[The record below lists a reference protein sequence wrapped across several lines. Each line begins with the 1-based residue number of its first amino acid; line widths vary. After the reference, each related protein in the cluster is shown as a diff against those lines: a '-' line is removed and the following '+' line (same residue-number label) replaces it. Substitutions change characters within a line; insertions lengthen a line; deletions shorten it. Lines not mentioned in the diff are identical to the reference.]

1 MKYII
6 NHQISFCNESRTIS
20 LLDNLENSL
29 VLSAPASRLLLT
41 LVVNSNTPLKREYL
55 LSTVW
60 EEYGFTASGSNL
72 NNYISELRK
81 SLAHLVPEFVG
92 IVTIPKVGFQ
102 FTANIETLL
111 PQNSQQNT
119 LSALQTVSPIIVSD
133 EMQLKNESITHNKKN
148 KKVFIYK
155 FKTPFVIFLFTL
167 PLIILLFYYISIP
180 DYSPQIE
187 SSKFIY
193 TQDNCD
199 VYSLDEFNSMNNNEI
214 MQVITKKLKKYN
226 ISCNT
231 NNQYDIYYSSL
242 TSSNPELLI
251 TNFIGI
257 CIKSEK
263 KDKQHMYK
271 NCRSFVNEV

>member
-1 MKYII
+1 MKYVI
-6 NHQISFCNESRTIS
+6 NHQITFCNETRTLS
-20 LLDNLENSL
+20 LLDNKENSL

-81 SLAHLVPEFVG
+81 SLAHLIPEFNG
-92 IVTIPKVGFQ
+92 IITIPKIGFQ

-111 PQNSQQNT
+111 PQNDQQDT
-119 LSALQTVSPIIVSD
+119 LSALQVVSPIIVN
-133 EMQLKNESITHNKKN
+133 NETPLSNENIIKN
-148 KKVFIYK
+148 KEKKKFVASNLKV
-155 FKTPFVIFLFTL
+155 PFAMFLFVL
-167 PLIILLFYYISIP
+167 PLTILLLYYMSIP

-199 VYSLDEFNSMNNNEI
+199 IYSLDEFNSMSNNEI
-214 MQVITKKLKKYN
+214 MQIIQKRLSRHN

-242 TSSNPELLI
+242 TSSDSAPLI
-251 TNFIGI
+251 TNFIGV
-257 CIKSEK
+257 CIKNEK